1 MYFCGVYKTVIMK
14 TYKFVRVHKKGTSDY
29 GTWYFKPQS
38 IEDVNLHWKEICGA
52 EIKSHVNE
60 RFEKSVL
67 IEREG
72 KEPYIKTPHP
82 TTQFGMAVE
91 AYMQVCNG
99 IYALGMLEVE
109 NIAYQTRINSFNR
122 GDDIY
127 LANGMPVY
135 MIDDRFFEIAETVES
150 EKFAYPTK
158 KNWCLDDVRYMQWN
172 MLGNRGTHWYAKI
185 EKRDIYDE
193 QGRMKWDTKD
203 EAVKAAEWFIKN
215 KLAK

>member
-1 MYFCGVYKTVIMK
+1 
-14 TYKFVRVHKKGTSDY
+14 
-29 GTWYFKPQS
+29 
-38 IEDVNLHWKEICGA
+38 
-52 EIKSHVNE
+52 
-60 RFEKSVL
+60 
-67 IEREG
+67 
-72 KEPYIKTPHP
+72 
-82 TTQFGMAVE
+82 
-91 AYMQVCNG
+91 
-99 IYALGMLEVE
+99 
-109 NIAYQTRINSFNR
+109 
-122 GDDIY
+122 
-127 LANGMPVY
+127 MPVY

-215 KLAK
+215 KQTK